1 MAAWLVGLF
10 TRVDG
15 DETQG
20 VRGGGEEGGGG
31 GMKRV
36 EIRRRLVEKGGIMF
50 EGLRSEGIDLTIEL
64 RIETRLRPGRPE
76 EKIIGE

>member
-50 EGLRSEGIDLTIEL
+50 EGFEVRRD
-64 RIETRLRPGRPE
+64 
-76 EKIIGE
+76 